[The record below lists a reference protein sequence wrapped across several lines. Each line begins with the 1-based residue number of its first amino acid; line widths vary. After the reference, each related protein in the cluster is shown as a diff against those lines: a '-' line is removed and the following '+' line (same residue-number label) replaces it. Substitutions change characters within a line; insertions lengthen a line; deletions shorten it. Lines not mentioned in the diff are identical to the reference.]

1 MTFRTR
7 FRRWRNIATLR
18 TAWWLLL
25 VGLVAA
31 LLLGG
36 GTAAADRL
44 FQSPP
49 TDTVAPS
56 PTNPAPATNTPTPIS
71 QDTPVSPTATP
82 EPSQTAS
89 PVAPSAD
96 TPSPEASPT
105 DVEGIV
111 PAPDTPTPIPTL
123 AATEPSPGSDRYT
136 PSEGELVFDWRLLVD
151 TLVLGLSWSWLCCGV
166 LLLVAIPVGVA
177 VIYVVNRRR
186 QE

>member
-1 MTFRTR
+1 LTFRTR
-7 FRRWRNIATLR
+7 FRRWRDIATLK
-18 TAWWLLL
+18 TVWWLLL
-25 VGLVAA
+25 VGLVVA

-56 PTNPAPATNTPTPIS
+56 PTSPSTSTPTPTS
-71 QDTPVSPTATP
+71 QDTPGPPTATL

-89 PVAPSAD
+89 PAAPTAD
-96 TPSPEASPT
+96 TPTPEASPT
-105 DVEGIV
+105 DVESVV
-111 PAPDTPTPIPTL
+111 PAPDTLTPTAPP

-151 TLVLGLSWSWLCCGV
+151 TLILGLSWSWLCCGV